1 MFLDRDK
8 AIGAFNE
15 YVEKYDSKDGKIKL
29 KIDHTFRVT
38 SICEEIA
45 RKLRMSEKDIDL
57 AFIMGLLHD
66 IGRFEQIKR
75 YGTFDDSK
83 SIDHAALA
91 VEILF
96 AEGKIR
102 DFIEGNDED
111 ELIMNAIKSH
121 SAFAIPDNYNER
133 EKIFSHLLRD
143 ADKIDIFRVSHEERP
158 EDAFGVTHEQLITS
172 EISNGVM
179 NAIKN
184 HETVLSSIRLTPL
197 DNIISRVA
205 LVFGIYYRESLDIA
219 EKQGYLSKLMEFKS
233 KNEETKNKIIEMKDI
248 VSDYLSKE

>member
-1 MFLDRDK
+1 MFLDREK
-8 AIGAFNE
+8 AVRAFNE
-15 YVEKYDSKDGKIKL
+15 YVEKYNSKDRKIKL

-38 SICEEIA
+38 GICEEIA
-45 RKLRMSEKDIDL
+45 RKLRMSDKDVDL
-57 AFIMGLLHD
+57 AFFMGLLHD

-96 AEGKIR
+96 EEGKIR
-102 DFIEGNDED
+102 DFVEDDDED
-111 ELIMNAIKSH
+111 ELIMKAIRCH
-121 SAFAIPDNYNER
+121 SAFAIPDNYNKR
-133 EKIFSHLLRD
+133 EKTFSYLLRD
-143 ADKIDIFRVSHEERP
+143 ADKIDIFKVSYEERP
-158 EDAFGVTHEQLITS
+158 EDAFGVTHEQLTTS

-179 NAIKN
+179 AAIKN
-184 HETVLSSIRLTPL
+184 HETVLSSIRSTPL

-205 LVFGIYYRESLDIA
+205 LVFGIYYRESLDIT

-233 KNEETKNKIIEMKDI
+233 ENEETKNKIKEIKDI
-248 VSDYLSKE
+248 VRDYLKK